1 MEADARWMQHAIEI
15 ARRGIAAGQSPF
27 GAVVIRGGAV
37 IAAAHNA
44 VLAETDP
51 TGHAEV
57 LAVRAAS
64 RALGTI
70 DLSQCTLYST
80 CEPCPMCFGAIHWA
94 RLSRLVFGARI
105 DDARA
110 AGFNELAVS
119 NETLREIGGSGIALV
134 PDCERTLCADLFAE
148 WARGPAPRSY

>member
-1 MEADARWMQHAIEI
+1 MDPDAKWMQHAIEI

-27 GAVVIRGGAV
+27 GAVVIRGDALV
-37 IAAAHNA
+37 AAAHNA

-57 LAVRAAS
+57 RAIRAAS

-70 DLSQCTLYST
+70 DLSDCTLYST

-94 RLSRLVFGARI
+94 RLPRLVFGARI
-105 DDARA
+105 ADAHA
-110 AGFNELAVS
+110 AGFNELPVS
-119 NETLREIGGSGIALV
+119 NETLRELGGSGIALV
-134 PDCERTLCADLFAE
+134 PDRERAACAGLFAE
-148 WARGPAPRSY
+148 WARGPAARSY

>member
-1 MEADARWMQHAIEI
+1 MQHAIEI

-27 GAVVIRGGAV
+27 GAVVIRGEELV
-37 IAAAHNA
+37 AAAHNA

-51 TGHAEV
+51 TSHAEV
-57 LAVRAAS
+57 RAVRAAS

-70 DLSQCTLYST
+70 DLSGCTLYST

-105 DDARA
+105 ADALD
-110 AGFNELAVS
+110 AGFNELSVS
-119 NETLREIGGSGIALV
+119 NEILREIGGSEVAIV
-134 PDCERTLCADLFAE
+134 PDCRRAACVELFAE
-148 WARGPAPRSY
+148 WARGPAPRRY